1 MFVCQQRRIILF
13 AQEYK
18 IGVTFKADNHA
29 VGDDVAE
36 RNSAKVPNVGDY
48 ALFLCF
54 SLR

>member
-1 MFVCQQRRIILF
+1 MFVCQQRGVILF

-18 IGVTFKADNHA
+18 IGVTFKTDNHA

-36 RNSAKVPNVGDY
+36 RNSAKVSNVGYY